1 MLWESEAKRIILPGV
16 SKRGFTECQIAVQ
29 AVKDECVCI
38 LVCVGGHVYEF
49 IVGAAWDNEGE
60 KTFRMK

>member
-49 IVGAAWDNEGE
+49 IVGAA
-60 KTFRMK
+60 

>member
-29 AVKDECVCI
+29 AVKDECVCT
-38 LVCVGGHVYEF
+38 LVCVHGR
-49 IVGAAWDNEGE
+49 GE
-60 KTFRMK
+60 AGSNNDGSWIKQS

>member
-38 LVCVGGHVYEF
+38 LVCVNIFLEHVLMQF
-49 IVGAAWDNEGE
+49 VFV
-60 KTFRMK
+60 T